1 MSIKDL
7 ALSAISL
14 NLNKKTVKFYETVG
28 LIQDGLKF
36 TVKEDSDLDKYL
48 NTLDM
53 IQNTRVSNTKSMNPT
68 TCDGERLSDYEIP
81 QIFQLLVNASVL
93 YSTSENSTALNV
105 PLWKASVQP
114 TTGKTLSALEFNQ
127 FQKLVDQ
134 FNESKMFEKATKF
147 AVKNYSFDD
156 VNSVVGDDDSLY
168 TLRTNGALD
177 SHITR
182 LLDIR
187 SPFDVKYLSLALP
200 VTYEEA
206 KIWLQIQMQ

>member
-14 NLNKKTVKFYETVG
+14 NLNKKTVKFYQTVG

-36 TVKEDSDLDKYL
+36 TVKENSDLDKYL

-53 IQNTRVSNTKSMNPT
+53 IQSVRVTDTKSLNPMT
-68 TCDGERLSDYEIP
+68 RDGERLSDFEIP
-81 QIFQLLVNASVL
+81 QIFQLLINASVL
-93 YSTSENSTALNV
+93 YSTGENSTALNV
-105 PLWKASVQP
+105 PVWKALVQP
-114 TTGKTLSALEFNQ
+114 TTGETLSALEFNQ

-147 AVKNYSFDD
+147 AKKNYSFDD
-156 VNSVVGDDDSLY
+156 VNSVVGNDDCLY
-168 TLRTNGALD
+168 TLRTSGALD

-182 LLDIR
+182 LLDIK

-200 VTYEEA
+200 ITFEEA
-206 KIWLQIQMQ
+206 KVWLQTQMQ